1 MSCLHRV
8 SADPGCSADLP
19 QRLKTE
25 PWLTEVVLKQQGT
38 QESPGNLSTCRFP
51 GRGVQV
57 YNKLPGIPMQG
68 PLGSTDLHGV
78 KCALRHHA
86 SQAGLSRS
94 PADTPHATLGI
105 RPCTELRLDP

>member
-1 MSCLHRV
+1 MAGRCNLLCACGREKPDMGGGGHMSCLHRV

-19 QRLKTE
+19 QRFKTE

-57 YNKLPGIPMQG
+57 
-68 PLGSTDLHGV
+68 
-78 KCALRHHA
+78 
-86 SQAGLSRS
+86 
-94 PADTPHATLGI
+94 
-105 RPCTELRLDP
+105 